1 MTKSDTQS
9 NVPANKQAKTSDS
22 HVDWFRQSA
31 PYIHAHR
38 DSTIT
43 ILFGG
48 EAVEHPGFAHFI
60 HDIAL
65 LGSLGV
71 RVVLVHG
78 ARPQIKKQLAEANIE
93 SAFADGMRIT
103 LHEHMPAVEQAVG
116 QVRTRIEA
124 QLSMGLPN
132 TPMAGA
138 SLRVVSGNFIT
149 AQPHGIRNG
158 IDYCQTGNV
167 RNVDVDAINQHLDN
181 NNVVLIS
188 PVGYSPTGETFNL
201 RAEDVATETA
211 IALNADKL
219 IFVMES
225 DDVTDKNGNLLQ
237 QLNLPQAEN
246 WLKNHS
252 LENNKSDN
260 KPENKEI
267 KQHGTQLHLKNAAH
281 ACRGGVRRVHLISRQ
296 YDGALLLE
304 LYTRDGIGTLVTAD
318 NYEGLRT
325 ANIEDIGGIMELI
338 SPLEEE
344 GVLVKR
350 SREQLELDVNNF
362 TVIERDG
369 MIIACA
375 AIFTFDKEQTAELAC
390 LAVHKDYQIHG
401 RGDDLMQHLEWQA
414 RKKHIKKLFT
424 LTTQTMHWFIERG
437 FVECN
442 LDELPVEKKSLYNF
456 QRNSKVLCK
465 LLGANESKSTKPK
478 STQPGPTK

>member
-1 MTKSDTQS
+1 MDKI
-9 NVPANKQAKTSDS
+9 NKNST

-38 DSTIT
+38 GSTFV

-48 EAVEHPGFAHFI
+48 EAVEHSGFAHLI

-71 RVVLVHG
+71 RIVLVHG
-78 ARPQIKKQLAEANIE
+78 ARPQIERQLNTLKIKSE
-93 SAFADGMRIT
+93 FADNMRIT
-103 LHEHMPAVEQAVG
+103 LNENMPAVEQAVG
-116 QVRTRIEA
+116 QVRMSIEA

-149 AQPHGIRNG
+149 ARPYGIRNG

-167 RNVDVDAINQHLDN
+167 RNVDTLAISQHLQN

-188 PVGYSPTGETFNL
+188 PIGYSPSGEIFNL

-219 IFVMES
+219 IFVMENNG
-225 DDVTDKNGNLLQ
+225 VTDKKGGLLQ
-237 QLNLPQAEN
+237 QLNLPQAGS
-246 WLKNHS
+246 WLKDHS
-252 LENNKSDN
+252 
-260 KPENKEI
+260 PENDHE
-267 KQHGTQLHLKNAAH
+267 TQSHLNNAAQ
-281 ACRGGVRRVHLISRQ
+281 ACRGGVRRVHLVSRQ
-296 YDGALLLE
+296 IDGALLLE
-304 LYTRDGIGTLVTAD
+304 LYTRDGVGTLVTAE

-325 ANIEDIGGIMELI
+325 ASIDDIGGIMGLI
-338 SPLEEE
+338 SPLEEQ

-350 SREQLELDVNNF
+350 SREQLELDINNF

-375 AIFTFDKEQTAELAC
+375 VIFTFAKEQAAELAC
-390 LAVHKDYQIHG
+390 LAVHPDYQAHG
-401 RGDDLMQHLEWQA
+401 RGDDLLQHIEWQA
-414 RKKHIKKLFT
+414 KKQHMKKLFT

-437 FVECN
+437 FVECSA
-442 LDELPVEKKSLYNF
+442 DDLPIEKKSLYNY

-465 LLGANESKSTKPK
+465 QIT
-478 STQPGPTK
+478 

>member
-1 MTKSDTQS
+1 MDK
-9 NVPANKQAKTSDS
+9 NIKNHNNKNET
-22 HVDWFRQSA
+22 HVDWFRKSA

-38 DSTIT
+38 GRTFV

-48 EAVEHPGFAHFI
+48 EAVDHSSFAHFI

-78 ARPQIKKQLAEANIE
+78 ARPQIKKQLAESDIQSE
-93 SAFADGMRIT
+93 FADGMRVT
-103 LHEHMPAVEQAVG
+103 LNEHMPAVEQAVG
-116 QVRTRIEA
+116 QVRMRIEA

-138 SLRVVSGNFIT
+138 SVRVVSGNFVT
-149 AQPHGIRNG
+149 AQPYGIRDG

-167 RNVDVDAINQHLDN
+167 RNVDADSINQHLIN

-188 PVGYSPTGETFNL
+188 PIGYSPTGEIFNL

-219 IFVMES
+219 IFVM
-225 DDVTDKNGNLLQ
+225 DNNGVNDKNGDLLQ

-246 WLKNHS
+246 WLKNHIS
-252 LENNKSDN
+252 TNDQQNHAQSDRD
-260 KPENKEI
+260 
-267 KQHGTQLHLKNAAH
+267 KQSHLNNAAH

-325 ANIEDIGGIMELI
+325 ATIEDIGGIMELI
-338 SPLEEE
+338 SPLEEKN
-344 GVLVKR
+344 VLVKR
-350 SREQLELDVNNF
+350 SREQLELDINNF

-375 AIFTFDKEQTAELAC
+375 AIFTFTKEECAELAC
-390 LAVHKDYQIHG
+390 LAVHQDYQVHG
-401 RGDDLMQHLEWQA
+401 RGNDLMQHLEWQA

-437 FVECN
+437 FFESSI
-442 LDELPVEKKSLYNF
+442 DDLPIKKKSLYNY

-465 LLGANESKSTKPK
+465 NLGATE
-478 STQPGPTK
+478 

>member
-1 MTKSDTQS
+1 MDKI
-9 NVPANKQAKTSDS
+9 NKNST

-38 DSTIT
+38 GSTFV

-48 EAVEHPGFAHFI
+48 EAVEHSGFAHLI

-71 RVVLVHG
+71 RIVLVHG
-78 ARPQIKKQLAEANIE
+78 ARPQIERQLNTLKIKSE
-93 SAFADGMRIT
+93 FADNMRIT
-103 LHEHMPAVEQAVG
+103 LNENMPAVEQAVG
-116 QVRTRIEA
+116 QVRMSIEA

-149 AQPHGIRNG
+149 ARPYGIRNG

-167 RNVDVDAINQHLDN
+167 RNVDTVAISQHLQN

-188 PVGYSPTGETFNL
+188 PIGYSPSGEIFNL

-219 IFVMES
+219 IFVMENNG
-225 DDVTDKNGNLLQ
+225 VTDKKGGLLQ
-237 QLNLPQAEN
+237 QLNLPQAGS
-246 WLKNHS
+246 WLKDHS
-252 LENNKSDN
+252 
-260 KPENKEI
+260 PENDHE
-267 KQHGTQLHLKNAAH
+267 TQSHLNNAAQ
-281 ACRGGVRRVHLISRQ
+281 ACRGGVRRVHLVSRQ
-296 YDGALLLE
+296 IDGALLLE
-304 LYTRDGIGTLVTAD
+304 LYTRDGVGTLVTAE

-325 ANIEDIGGIMELI
+325 ASIDDIGGIMGLI
-338 SPLEEE
+338 SPLEEQ

-350 SREQLELDVNNF
+350 SREQLELDINNF

-375 AIFTFDKEQTAELAC
+375 VIFTFAKEQAAELAC
-390 LAVHKDYQIHG
+390 LAVHPDYQAHG
-401 RGDDLMQHLEWQA
+401 RGDDLLQHIEWQA
-414 RKKHIKKLFT
+414 KKQHMKKLFT

-437 FVECN
+437 FVECSA
-442 LDELPVEKKSLYNF
+442 DDLPIEKKSLYNY

-465 LLGANESKSTKPK
+465 QIT
-478 STQPGPTK
+478 

>member
-1 MTKSDTQS
+1 MAESDTTSS
-9 NVPANKQAKTSDS
+9 NKSKTNDNKGDNKGANKSNNRS
-22 HVDWFRQSA
+22 GNHVDWFRQSA

-38 DSTIT
+38 GSTFV

-48 EAVEHPGFAHFI
+48 EAVEHPSFAHFI

-71 RVVLVHG
+71 RIVLVHG

-93 SAFADGMRIT
+93 STFADGMRIT

-132 TPMAGA
+132 TPMSGA
-138 SLRVVSGNFIT
+138 SVRVVSGNFIT

-158 IDYCQTGNV
+158 IDFFQTGNV
-167 RNVDVDAINQHLDN
+167 RHVDADAINQHLDN

-201 RAEDVATETA
+201 HAEDVATETA

-225 DDVTDKNGNLLQ
+225 DNVTDKNGNLLQ
-237 QLNLPQAEN
+237 QLSLPQAEN
-246 WLKNHS
+246 WLKNH
-252 LENNKSDN
+252 KPDDN
-260 KPENKEI
+260 KPTDNASE
-267 KQHGTQLHLKNAAH
+267 QHGTQLHLKNAAH

-338 SPLEEE
+338 SPLEEK

-350 SREQLELDVNNF
+350 SREQLELDINNF

-375 AIFTFDKEQTAELAC
+375 AIFTFNKEQAAELAC

-414 RKKHIKKLFT
+414 RKQHIKKLFT

-437 FVECN
+437 FVECS
-442 LDELPVEKKSLYNF
+442 LDDLPIEKKSLYNF
-456 QRNSKVLCK
+456 QRNSKVLYK
-465 LLGANESKSTKPK
+465 PLGTNGS
-478 STQPGPTK
+478 Q

>member
-1 MTKSDTQS
+1 MDKI
-9 NVPANKQAKTSDS
+9 NKNST

-38 DSTIT
+38 GRTFV
-43 ILFGG
+43 ILFDG
-48 EAVEHPGFAHFI
+48 EAVEHGDFAHMI

-71 RVVLVHG
+71 RIVLVHG
-78 ARPQIKKQLAEANIE
+78 ARPQIERQLSTLKIKSE
-93 SAFADGMRIT
+93 FADNMRIT
-103 LHEHMPAVEQAVG
+103 LNENMPAVEQAVG
-116 QVRTRIEA
+116 QVRMSIEA

-149 AQPHGIRNG
+149 ARPYGIRNG

-167 RNVDVDAINQHLDN
+167 RNVDTGAISQHLQN

-188 PVGYSPTGETFNL
+188 PIGYSPSGEIFNL

-219 IFVMES
+219 IFVMENNG
-225 DDVTDKNGNLLQ
+225 VTDRQGGLLH
-237 QLNLPQAEN
+237 QLNLPQAGS
-246 WLKNHS
+246 WLKDHS
-252 LENNKSDN
+252 
-260 KPENKEI
+260 PEKDHE
-267 KQHGTQLHLKNAAH
+267 TQSHLDNAAQ
-281 ACRGGVRRVHLISRQ
+281 ACRGGVHRVHLVSRQ
-296 YDGALLLE
+296 IDGALLLE
-304 LYTRDGIGTLVTAD
+304 LYTRDGAGTLVTAE

-325 ANIEDIGGIMELI
+325 ASIDDIGGIMELI
-338 SPLEEE
+338 SPLEEQ

-350 SREQLELDVNNF
+350 SREQLELDINNF

-369 MIIACA
+369 MIIGCA
-375 AIFTFDKEQTAELAC
+375 VLFTFAKEQAAELAC
-390 LAVHKDYQIHG
+390 LAVHPDYQAHG
-401 RGDDLMQHLEWQA
+401 RGDDLLQHIEWQA
-414 RKKHIKKLFT
+414 KKKHMKKLFT

-437 FVECN
+437 FIECSA
-442 LDELPVEKKSLYNF
+442 DDLPIEKKSLYNY

-465 LLGANESKSTKPK
+465 QIT
-478 STQPGPTK
+478 

>member
-1 MTKSDTQS
+1 MDKNTKNHSSD
-9 NVPANKQAKTSDS
+9 NDG

-38 DSTIT
+38 GRTLV

-48 EAVEHPGFAHFI
+48 EAVEHSSFAHLI

-71 RVVLVHG
+71 RIVLVHG
-78 ARPQIKKQLAEANIE
+78 ARPQIEQQLNE
-93 SAFADGMRIT
+93 SNVKSKFADGMRIT
-103 LHEHMPAVEQAVG
+103 LNEHMPAVEQAVG
-116 QVRTRIEA
+116 QVRMRIEA

-138 SLRVVSGNFIT
+138 SVRVVSGNFIT
-149 AQPHGIRNG
+149 AQPYGIRNG

-167 RNVDVDAINQHLDN
+167 RNVDADAISQHLVN

-188 PVGYSPTGETFNL
+188 PIGYSPTGEIFNL

-219 IFVMES
+219 IFVMENNG
-225 DDVTDKNGNLLQ
+225 VTDKNGDLLQ
-237 QLNLPQAEN
+237 QLNLPQAET

-252 LENNKSDN
+252 TKKDS
-260 KPENKEI
+260 NKERE
-267 KQHGTQLHLKNAAH
+267 TQSHLNNAAQ
-281 ACRGGVRRVHLISRQ
+281 ACRGGVRRVHLVSRQ
-296 YDGALLLE
+296 FDGALLLE

-325 ANIEDIGGIMELI
+325 ATINDIGGIMELI
-338 SPLEEE
+338 SPLEEK
-344 GVLVKR
+344 GALVKR

-375 AIFTFDKEQTAELAC
+375 AIFTFMEEESAELAC
-390 LAVHKDYQIHG
+390 LAVHKDYQVHG
-401 RGDDLMQHLEWQA
+401 RGDDLMQHIEWQA

-424 LTTQTMHWFIERG
+424 LTTQAMHWFLERG
-437 FVECN
+437 FVECSI
-442 LDELPVEKKSLYNF
+442 DDLPMEKKSLYNF
-456 QRNSKVLCK
+456 QRNSKALCK
-465 LLGANESKSTKPK
+465 QLGHTE
-478 STQPGPTK
+478 

>member
-1 MTKSDTQS
+1 MDKIIKNST
-9 NVPANKQAKTSDS
+9 

-38 DSTIT
+38 GSTFV

-48 EAVEHPGFAHFI
+48 EAVEHSGFAHLI

-71 RVVLVHG
+71 RIVLVHG
-78 ARPQIKKQLAEANIE
+78 ARPQIERQLNTLKIKSE
-93 SAFADGMRIT
+93 FADNMRIT
-103 LHEHMPAVEQAVG
+103 LNENMPAVEQAVG
-116 QVRTRIEA
+116 QVRMSIEA

-149 AQPHGIRNG
+149 ARPYGIRNG

-167 RNVDVDAINQHLDN
+167 RNVDTVAISQHLQN

-188 PVGYSPTGETFNL
+188 PIGYSPSGEIFNL

-219 IFVMES
+219 IFVMENNG
-225 DDVTDKNGNLLQ
+225 VTDKKGGLLQ
-237 QLNLPQAEN
+237 QLNLPQAGS
-246 WLKNHS
+246 WLKDHS
-252 LENNKSDN
+252 
-260 KPENKEI
+260 PENDHE
-267 KQHGTQLHLKNAAH
+267 TQSHLNNAAQ
-281 ACRGGVRRVHLISRQ
+281 ACRGGVRRVHLVSRQ
-296 YDGALLLE
+296 IDGALLLE
-304 LYTRDGIGTLVTAD
+304 LYTRDGVGTLVTAE

-325 ANIEDIGGIMELI
+325 ASIDDIGGIMGLI
-338 SPLEEE
+338 SPLEEQ

-350 SREQLELDVNNF
+350 SREQLELDINNF

-375 AIFTFDKEQTAELAC
+375 VIFTFAKEQAAELAC
-390 LAVHKDYQIHG
+390 LAVHPDYQAHG
-401 RGDDLMQHLEWQA
+401 RGDDLLQHIEWQA
-414 RKKHIKKLFT
+414 KKQHMKKLFT

-437 FVECN
+437 FVECSA
-442 LDELPVEKKSLYNF
+442 DDLPIEKKSLYNY

-465 LLGANESKSTKPK
+465 QIT
-478 STQPGPTK
+478 